1 MRNFTK
7 LVGVCIAIFMTNCA
21 VAQDKVI
28 TFAELPAKAQT
39 FIKTYFDQ
47 KEVASVYEDTEYMV
61 QKEYSV
67 YLNDGTELEFFSNG
81 DWEEVKTRTGQV
93 PDKIIPS
100 AITQHIQ
107 KQFPS
112 TFVKEIKKKR
122 YGYEVE
128 ISNGLDLEF
137 NKNGKFL
144 RIDD

>member
-7 LVGVCIAIFMTNCA
+7 LATIFVAVFMTNCA
-21 VAQDKVI
+21 IAQDKMI

-39 FIKTYFDQ
+39 FIKTHFDE
-47 KEVASVYEDTEYMV
+47 KEVAGVYEDTEYMV

-100 AITQHIQ
+100 AILQHIQ
-107 KQFPS
+107 RQFPN